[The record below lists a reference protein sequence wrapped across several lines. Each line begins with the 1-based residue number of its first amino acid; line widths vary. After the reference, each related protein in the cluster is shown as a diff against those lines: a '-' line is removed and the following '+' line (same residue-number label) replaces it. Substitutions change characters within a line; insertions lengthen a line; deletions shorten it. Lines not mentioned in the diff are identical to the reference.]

1 MKKAVVGAGLMVCGA
16 IGASTQRI
24 VDAIFTANGWSLS
37 SSGFNL
43 LLLISLLAGLAGAV
57 LCVCALLE
65 KK

>member
-43 LLLISLLAGLAGAV
+43 LLLISLLAGAAGGV
-57 LCVCALLE
+57 LRVCRPVGR
-65 KK
+65 K